1 MTLAVYLGVTQP
13 IKQTR
18 YRPTGI
24 LSTMRVRPS
33 HFLGLCHL
41 RGDSRCGD
49 KINSSPSEHGPL
61 IKIRQFPTAELF
73 VHPLDDVV
81 QHFINFHEL
90 SSSVRLTV
98 ALWPESCTRRLEI
111 KINYYSPTVRSLLQG
126 MGETVVDQ
134 GGGRQE
140 GSSPPLP
147 CWTMLFL
154 NSIVRASRLSDYLAP
169 LNPLPHPP
177 LKYFWIPH
185 GKSGDAYFNHCNA
198 PRENYLIC
206 VGSDVFYK
214 E

>member
-134 GGGRQE
+134 GGGAPRGLQPPTPMLDNVI
-140 GSSPPLP
+140 SKFNCTCFAVIWLFSPTKPPSPPTP
-147 CWTMLFL
+147 KIFL
-154 NSIVRASRLSDYLAP
+154 DSPWEIRWCILQSL
-169 LNPLPHPP
+169 
-177 LKYFWIPH
+177 
-185 GKSGDAYFNHCNA
+185 
-198 PRENYLIC
+198 
-206 VGSDVFYK
+206 
-214 E
+214 